1 MNPPMEL
8 LTAQNYDLQF
18 GTNVLG
24 HYLLS
29 KLLIPIMEATAAT
42 LPHTEPVRLI
52 ELTSDGHLINSF
64 TGKGIINYDT
74 LRSGQVRDAKRTS
87 QLYFQ
92 SKSGNLLVARAR
104 ARLLAG
110 KNITTIAVHPG
121 MQYISYNVLQL
132 LTKLEGHIHSE
143 LTRYSNK
150 VEAMIVN
157 IPFTV

>member
-24 HYLLS
+24 HYLFS
-29 KLLIPIMEATAAT
+29 NLLIPMMEATAVT
-42 LPHTEPVRLI
+42 LPPTEPVRLI

-64 TGKGIINYDT
+64 TGKGIIDYDT
-74 LRSGQVRDAKRTS
+74 LRPGKARDTKRTS

-110 KNITTIAVHPG
+110 ENIVTIAVHPG
-121 MQYISYNVLQL
+121 MWYSSYRVPRR
-132 LTKLEGHIHSE
+132 GH
-143 LTRYSNK
+143 
-150 VEAMIVN
+150 
-157 IPFTV
+157 